1 MKFKGF
7 TLIEAVISLVIIL
20 LTLQLTFQLVN
31 LNQRVTNYGT
41 IEKINKSYFYLRI
54 SDLLNQYEQVEIDR
68 SKSQNKQVHFIAKK
82 ENQISYLSLV
92 LKESVVVLQ
101 INDQGYIPVLTEVY
115 NGDFCYNNEKGFSL
129 NVEDSKK
136 RKSQLLFTLKN

>member
-41 IEKINKSYFYLRI
+41 IEKLINHI
-54 SDLLNQYEQVEIDR
+54 
-68 SKSQNKQVHFIAKK
+68 FIC
-82 ENQISYLSLV
+82 
-92 LKESVVVLQ
+92 ESV
-101 INDQGYIPVLTEVY
+101 IY
-115 NGDFCYNNEKGFSL
+115 
-129 NVEDSKK
+129 
-136 RKSQLLFTLKN
+136 